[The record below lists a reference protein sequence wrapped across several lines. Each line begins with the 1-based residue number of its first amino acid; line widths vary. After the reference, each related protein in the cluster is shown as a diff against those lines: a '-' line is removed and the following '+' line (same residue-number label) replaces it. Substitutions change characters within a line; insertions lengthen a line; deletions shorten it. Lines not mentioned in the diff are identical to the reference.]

1 MNTDLKPFLTYLVQN
16 DIVDLS
22 NIFQEQGG
30 TWKLV
35 KDFGGLTAGTAFG
48 TRDEMLNRIY
58 TAVINEYQQRAS
70 HLKAAV

>member
-22 NIFQEQGG
+22 NIFQEKDG

-35 KDFGGLTAGTAFG
+35 KDFGGLATGTAFAN
-48 TRDEMLNRIY
+48 RDEMLNRIY